1 MSKKISGYK
10 IDKIA
15 DSLTDTLSKKI
26 SSVLK
31 ERTIMVQAE
40 IEKLIPKDVF
50 EFHKKYPDLVKT
62 RSSIYDDKRHL
73 YFEKP
78 LPSFDVSI
86 KDLIFKNTQLEI
98 FLNQNENI
106 LSDLKD
112 KRTTLKNQ
120 IKCTLSK
127 LGTYAKIRNEFP
139 EAYKELMIIDETP
152 IDSTENLCGDVE
164 ALRAE
169 LSSSNK

>member
-26 SSVLK
+26 SNVLK
-31 ERTIMVQAE
+31 ERTLTVQAE

-50 EFHKKYPDLVKT
+50 EFYAKYPNLVKI
-62 RSSIYDDKRHL
+62 RSSIYDDIRHL

-86 KDLIFKNTQLEI
+86 KDLISKNKQLEI

-127 LGTYAKIRNEFP
+127 LSTYAKIRDEFP

>member
-10 IDKIA
+10 IDHIA
-15 DSLTDTLSKKI
+15 DSLTESLSKKI
-26 SSVLK
+26 NSLIT
-31 ERTIMVQAE
+31 ERTLAVQVE
-40 IEKLIPKDVF
+40 IKKLIPNDVF
-50 EFHKKYPDLVKT
+50 KFYEKYPDLVKT
-62 RSSIYDDKRHL
+62 RSSIYDDTRHL
-73 YFEKP
+73 HFEKP
-78 LPSFDVSI
+78 LPYFDVKF
-86 KDLIFKNTQLEI
+86 KDLVSNNKQLET
-98 FLNQNENI
+98 FLNHNENM

-112 KRTTLKNQ
+112 KRTTLRNQ

-127 LGTYAKIRNEFP
+127 LSTYAKIRNEFP
-139 EAYKELMIIDETP
+139 EAYKELMVIDETP